1 VSNYLDRLN
10 LRPNERRFVVFVFLV
25 LFVVLNIFFVWPY
38 RTARADATQR
48 LERAGSKLKLYRA
61 EVKQMEENKKNLQA
75 FERDSPVVPPEDQ
88 SIQFLRV
95 IQSQA
100 AVSGVNITGTSRATT
115 KTNDFFLEQN
125 QTVSI
130 QSGEEQLVNFL
141 YSLGAGESLIRV
153 RELSLRPDQPR
164 QNLGGSLTL
173 VASYQK
179 KPPAKAAPASTARAT
194 ATAAA
199 PPAKPA
205 AATPTVPAP
214 ATPKP
219 TAKFPVAKP
228 PAAKPATT
236 NAPSAGSWWGTV
248 KGWFGGSSAA
258 PATSP
263 TNKAPSTVPAAKP
276 KPATATDKKK

>member
-1 VSNYLDRLN
+1 MSHYLDRLN

-38 RTARADATQR
+38 RTARTEATQR

-141 YSLGAGESLIRV
+141 FSLGAGESLIRV

-179 KPPAKAAPASTARAT
+179 KPPVRTAPASAARTT

-199 PPAKPA
+199 PPDKPA
-205 AATPTVPAP
+205 AVTPTAPAR

-228 PAAKPATT
+228 PAAKAGTA
-236 NAPSAGSWWGTV
+236 NAPASASWWDKV
-248 KGWFGGSSAA
+248 KGWFGGS
-258 PATSP
+258 PATTT
-263 TNKAPSTVPAAKP
+263 TNKAPSTVPAVKP
-276 KPATATDKKK
+276 KPAAPADRKK